1 MRAHRLPLALALVL
15 ALAGGLLAPAPGPR
29 AAGAAPA
36 EVCFAETNK
45 CLRGRFLDYWQI
57 NGGLAR
63 NGFPIT
69 GERRELLEDGNE
81 YTVQYFERVR
91 LEYHPENQPPYDVL
105 LGFFGRRVE
114 RAQFGGANSAVDL
127 FWQALAPATPLAGA
141 SYFPETGHNLGGGF
155 RAYWTANGGLAQFG
169 FPLTEERRERLEDG
183 NQYTVQYFER
193 ARLEYHPE
201 NPAPYDIL
209 LGQFGRRIEREATLL
224 TGAFGRVYLADQGV
238 RDRLGAPAEA
248 AAAMVGATQEF
259 ERGRMFYLSA
269 ARTTYWGGFAPVIYI
284 LAGGA
289 QSGSLLSYVPQLE
302 WPDTWQEGEEG
313 GGGPAPQAGL
323 FYPKRG
329 FGKVWRLGSGL
340 IVPNGQP
347 NSDVRDR
354 LGYATTA
361 DETGYQLSVQRFDG
375 GLLLSTPDG
384 RSVYAVFA
392 NRVSNGSALVATYER
407 REVPAR

>member
-1 MRAHRLPLALALVL
+1 VQ
-15 ALAGGLLAPAPGPR
+15 
-29 AAGAAPA
+29 
-36 EVCFAETNK
+36 
-45 CLRGRFLDYWQI
+45 GRFLAYWTAS
-57 NGGLAR
+57 GGRAR
-63 NGFPIT
+63 NGFPL
-69 GERRELLEDGNE
+69 GEERRELLEDGNE

-91 LEYHPENQPPYDVL
+91 MELHPENVPPYDVL

-114 RAQFGGANSAVDL
+114 RAQFGSANSAVDL
-127 FWQALAPATPLAGA
+127 FRQAVAPATPLAGA
-141 SYFPETGHNLGGGF
+141 SYFPETGHNLAGAF
-155 RAYWTANGGLAQFG
+155 RDYWLANGRLAQFG
-169 FPLTEERRERLEDG
+169 YPITEERRERLEDS

-201 NPAPYDIL
+201 NAAPYDIL
-209 LGQFGRRIEREATLL
+209 LGQFGRQIAREATLL

-238 RDRLGAPAEA
+238 RDRLGAPVEA
-248 AAAMVGATQEF
+248 AAAKAGATQAF
-259 ERGRMFYLSA
+259 ERVRMFYLGA

-289 QSGSLLSYVPQLE
+289 QAGTLLPYITLLE
-302 WPDTWQEGEEG
+302 WPDTWREGEEA

-323 FYPKRG
+323 FYPRRG

-361 DETGYQLSVQRFDG
+361 DETGYQLSMQRFDG

-384 RSVYAVFA
+384 RAVYAVFV
-392 NRVSNGSALVATYER
+392 NQVSNGGSPNGTYER
-407 REVPAR
+407 YVVPPR